1 MFNKLNARQVGSKGG
16 SAKTKRKSQASR
28 ANGKLG
34 GRPPS
39 KTLAERLLRRSIH
52 PEQQKYIRLALSDM
66 LANER
71 HQLEEYFHLK
81 GGLIEEYYAHDEE
94 MFRTL
99 DSTVWRTKSRR
110 VPKEIQYLIKKFRLA
125 ANYYLRDV
133 PTPKP
138 YTVEYQQPSLGQQRL
153 WDIHHLDS
161 RIPCPPR
168 KGRVDVRYL
177 HGFDLFESKHKRG
190 TTWTVKSMM
199 EAGGGIWSKKRAEVA
214 INWLNYEYPQSS
226 SKESSSEARSDWEED
241 ILAKIP
247 F

>member
-1 MFNKLNARQVGSKGG
+1 MFNKLNARQVGSRGG

-99 DSTVWRTKSRR
+99 VSTVWRTKSRR
-110 VPKEIQYLIKKFRLA
+110 VPKEIRYLIRKFRLA

-138 YTVEYQQPSLGQQRL
+138 YVVDYRQRSLGEQEAWYRN
-153 WDIHHLDS
+153 HSDS
-161 RIPCPPR
+161 RVPCPPL
-168 KGRVDVRYL
+168 KGRTDVRQL
-177 HGFDLFESKHKRG
+177 PDFHLIELKHKNG
-190 TTWTVKSMM
+190 MTWTVKDLTEISG
-199 EAGGGIWSKKRAEVA
+199 EWSKERAEAA
-214 INWLNYEYPQSS
+214 IKWLNYEYPQSP
-226 SKESSSEARSDWEED
+226 SKESGSEARSDWEED

>member
-1 MFNKLNARQVGSKGG
+1 MFNKLNARQVGSRGG

-81 GGLIEEYYAHDEE
+81 GGLLEEYYAHDEE

-110 VPKEIQYLIKKFRLA
+110 VPKEIRYLIKKFRLA
-125 ANYYLRDV
+125 ANYYLRNV
-133 PTPKP
+133 PMPKP
-138 YTVEYQQPSLGQQRL
+138 YVVDYRQRSPGEQEA
-153 WDIHHLDS
+153 WYRSHSKS
-161 RIPCPPR
+161 RVPCPPL
-168 KGRVDVRYL
+168 KGRTDVRQL
-177 HGFDLFESKHKRG
+177 PDFRLIELKHKNG
-190 TTWTVKSMM
+190 MTWTVKDLTDISG
-199 EAGGGIWSKKRAEVA
+199 EWTKERAEAA
-214 INWLNYEYPQSS
+214 IKWLNYQYPQSP
-226 SKESSSEARSDWEED
+226 SKEISSEASRYWKEE

-247 F
+247 FE

>member
-1 MFNKLNARQVGSKGG
+1 MFNMLNSKLVGSKGG

-110 VPKEIQYLIKKFRLA
+110 VPKEIRYLIRKFRLA

-133 PTPKP
+133 PMPTP
-138 YTVEYQQPSLGQQRL
+138 YVVDYRQRSLDEQEAWYRN
-153 WDIHHLDS
+153 HSDS
-161 RIPCPPR
+161 RVPCPPL
-168 KGRVDVRYL
+168 KGRTDVRQL
-177 HGFDLFESKHKRG
+177 PDFRLIELKHKNG
-190 TTWTVKSMM
+190 TTWTLKDLTDISG
-199 EAGGGIWSKKRAEVA
+199 EWTKERAEAA
-214 INWLNYEYPQSS
+214 IKWLNYEYPQSP
-226 SKESSSEARSDWEED
+226 SKEISSEASRYWKEE

-247 F
+247 FE

>member
-16 SAKTKRKSQASR
+16 STKTKRKSQASR

-125 ANYYLRDV
+125 ANRSEEHTSEL
-133 PTPKP
+133 
-138 YTVEYQQPSLGQQRL
+138 
-153 WDIHHLDS
+153 
-161 RIPCPPR
+161 
-168 KGRVDVRYL
+168 
-177 HGFDLFESKHKRG
+177 
-190 TTWTVKSMM
+190 
-199 EAGGGIWSKKRAEVA
+199 
-214 INWLNYEYPQSS
+214 QS
-226 SKESSSEARSDWEED
+226 
-241 ILAKIP
+241 
-247 F
+247 

>member
-1 MFNKLNARQVGSKGG
+1 MFNMLNAKLVGSKGG

-81 GGLIEEYYAHDEE
+81 GGLIEEYFAHDEE

-110 VPKEIQYLIKKFRLA
+110 VPKEIRYLIRKFRLA

-133 PTPKP
+133 PMPTP
-138 YTVEYQQPSLGQQRL
+138 YVVDYRQRSLDEQEAWYRN
-153 WDIHHLDS
+153 HSDS
-161 RIPCPPR
+161 RVPCPPL
-168 KGRVDVRYL
+168 KGRTDVRHL
-177 HGFDLFESKHKRG
+177 PDFRLIELKHKNG
-190 TTWTVKSMM
+190 TTWTLKDLTDISG
-199 EAGGGIWSKKRAEVA
+199 EWTKERAEAA
-214 INWLNYEYPQSS
+214 IKWLNYEYPQSP
-226 SKESSSEARSDWEED
+226 SKEISSEAS
-241 ILAKIP
+241 
-247 F
+247 